1 MPRFTQEQLNEQF
14 KKLPPA
20 LKDALFSADV
30 ADKIMT
36 IGRKYAL
43 NIEKIGFLAEE
54 TGYIMLGLSRA
65 DEFVSMLA
73 ERIDISRVAASE
85 IAKEVNREILTPIRE
100 ELRRAH
106 AIQITDVDLEK
117 AGEILPHKHPG
128 EIARPQPDG
137 ARPPPTPTPPTRPPL
152 VAASNV
158 PQPAKPPDPPQ
169 KPLASPATAGRATTP
184 DLIGQFPKPPP
195 ARLGANEQAPPPK
208 PAAPPIQAAIRPA
221 PTSSTQGGQ
230 APRMTSKIPPIDLRG
245 SRPPLIPLQTPT
257 PAPPRAMPSVPKPP
271 AQGGPAP
278 TSSTQGEQNLP
289 PTKDHLGNDPYRE
302 PTE

>member
-36 IGRKYAL
+36 IGRKYVL

-65 DEFVSMLA
+65 DEFVGMLA
-73 ERIDISRVAASE
+73 ERIGISRVAASE

-128 EIARPQPDG
+128 EIARPQPVPQRPSPAIPTP
-137 ARPPPTPTPPTRPPL
+137 ARPPLTVAPKAPQPLRPP
-152 VAASNV
+152 A
-158 PQPAKPPDPPQ
+158 PPQ
-169 KPLASPATAGRATTP
+169 KPLASPATAGRAATP

-195 ARLGANEQAPPPK
+195 AQGGQTPPPK
-208 PAAPPIQAAIRPA
+208 LAVPPVQTAIRPPTLA
-221 PTSSTQGGQ
+221 PTIGETKQ
-230 APRMTSKIPPIDLRG
+230 APRMALKIPPIDLRG
-245 SRPPLIPLQTPT
+245 SRPPLAPLQTPT
-257 PAPPRAMPSVPKPP
+257 PAPPRAMPPTPKTP
-271 AQGGPAP
+271 AQG
-278 TSSTQGEQNLP
+278 EQDIP
-289 PTKDHLGNDPYRE
+289 PIKDQLGNDPYRE